1 MITTEQYESDDI
13 LSVKELKSTVRQSVK
28 NIIDKERF
36 TEYIANIKNQTT
48 NGGNYLGTL
57 QTVAITGK
65 TEGGENKEL
74 RLFLKNIMH
83 IEDQFAIVDTL
94 EAYQREGF
102 FYREVFNY
110 FEKIEDKYNIPV
122 EERLNTVKGY
132 SETNDEVIILEDVS
146 CKGYKTGDRF
156 KVVSLKFAE
165 LSIKELA
172 KFHAMSFIIRNENPK
187 YFENNMKS
195 LRSLFKINEQLKTHL
210 RRTFDKAKETLDE
223 TAKLKLEKI
232 VPKMIDTFHKY
243 IVVEPEEAI
252 CITHTD
258 YRPDNILVKEI
269 DGEAVKVIPVDYQ
282 IACFGCPVNDFL
294 YFIFLG
300 TDQEFRKNH
309 MQDLKDL
316 YYCTFES
323 FLGKFGIDANEMYTK
338 KQFEDDFR
346 ENLEYGLISFM
357 SVMPFIF
364 TIPGDIP
371 DLGNGIENIALNL
384 DERYKDRLHGV
395 IDDFIQW
402 GYL

>member
-1 MITTEQYESDDI
+1 MITTDQYESDDI

-28 NIIDKERF
+28 NIIDKEKF
-36 TEYIANIKNQTT
+36 TAYIASVKNQTT

-57 QTVAITGK
+57 QTVTITGK

-94 EAYQREGF
+94 EVYQREGF

-146 CKGYKTGDRF
+146 CKGYKTSDRF

-165 LSIKELA
+165 LAIKELA
-172 KFHAMSFIIRNENPK
+172 KFHAMSFIIRKENPR
-187 YFENNMKS
+187 YFENNIKS
-195 LRSLFKINEQLKTHL
+195 LRPLLKFNEQLETHL
-210 RRTFDKAKETLDE
+210 RRTCEKAMETLDE
-223 TAKLKLEKI
+223 TAKLKLEKF
-232 VPKMIDTFHKY
+232 VPKMIGKFQKY
-243 IVVEPEEAI
+243 MVVEPDEAI
-252 CITHTD
+252 CITHAD
-258 YRPDNILVKEI
+258 FRPDNILVKEI
-269 DGEAVKVIPVDYQ
+269 DGEAAKVIPVDYQ
-282 IACFGCPVNDFL
+282 SACFSCPVIDFL
-294 YFIFLG
+294 YFIFTG
-300 TDQEFRKNH
+300 TDQEFRKHH
-309 MQDLKDL
+309 MKDLKDL

-323 FLGKFGIDANEMYTK
+323 FLRKFGIDANKMYSR
-338 KQFEDDFR
+338 KQFEDDLR
-346 ENLEYGLISFM
+346 EKMEYGLISFVI
-357 SVMPFIF
+357 VMPFIF

-371 DLGNGIENIALNL
+371 ELGNGIENIALIF

>member
-165 LSIKELA
+165 LAIKELA

-187 YFENNMKS
+187 YFENNIKS
-195 LRSLFKINEQLKTHL
+195 LRPLLKFNEQLETHL
-210 RRTFDKAKETLDE
+210 RRTCEKAMETLDE
-223 TAKLKLEKI
+223 TAKLKLEKF
-232 VPKMIDTFHKY
+232 VPKMIGKFQKY
-243 IVVEPEEAI
+243 MVVEPDEAI
-252 CITHTD
+252 CITHA
-258 YRPDNILVKEI
+258 YFRPDNILVKEI

-282 IACFGCPVNDFL
+282 AACFSCPVIDFL
-294 YFIFLG
+294 YFIFTG
-300 TDQEFRKNH
+300 TDQEFRKHH
-309 MQDLKDL
+309 MEDLKDL

-323 FLGKFGIDANEMYTK
+323 FLRKFGIDANKMYSR

-346 ENLEYGLISFM
+346 EKMEYGLISFVT
-357 SVMPFIF
+357 VMPFIF
-364 TIPGDIP
+364 TIPEDIP
-371 DLGNGIENIALNL
+371 ELENGIENISLIL

>member
-65 TEGGENKEL
+65 TDGGENKEL

-110 FEKIEDKYNIPV
+110 FEKIEVKYNIPV

-132 SETNDEVIILEDVS
+132 SETNDE
-146 CKGYKTGDRF
+146 
-156 KVVSLKFAE
+156 
-165 LSIKELA
+165 
-172 KFHAMSFIIRNENPK
+172 
-187 YFENNMKS
+187 
-195 LRSLFKINEQLKTHL
+195 
-210 RRTFDKAKETLDE
+210 
-223 TAKLKLEKI
+223 
-232 VPKMIDTFHKY
+232 
-243 IVVEPEEAI
+243 
-252 CITHTD
+252 
-258 YRPDNILVKEI
+258 

-316 YYCTFES
+316 YYCTFKN

-338 KQFEDDFR
+338 KQFEHDFR